1 MVIGRCII
9 VLLIVVLSIGHCS
22 QISVTC
28 TLLPPHLHGSR
39 CPWCVVGES
48 SLVHLWKVLQ
58 TPVALLVC
66 VSSRT
71 QAAHWHLRACPGET
85 VIAFQHWKPLLV
97 RLEMY
102 LDNEV
107 GDQRLS
113 GGFGVEVSVAKLFS
127 NIRQK
132 LTS

>member
-71 QAAHWHLRACPGET
+71 QAARWR
-85 VIAFQHWKPLLV
+85 
-97 RLEMY
+97 
-102 LDNEV
+102 
-107 GDQRLS
+107 
-113 GGFGVEVSVAKLFS
+113 
-127 NIRQK
+127 
-132 LTS
+132 

>member
-1 MVIGRCII
+1 M
-9 VLLIVVLSIGHCS
+9 
-22 QISVTC
+22 
-28 TLLPPHLHGSR
+28 
-39 CPWCVVGES
+39 
-48 SLVHLWKVLQ
+48 LQ

-71 QAAHWHLRACPGET
+71 QAAHWHLLACPGEIVI
-85 VIAFQHWKPLLV
+85 VIAVQHWKPLLV

-107 GDQRLS
+107 GDQRFT
-113 GGFGVEVSVAKLFS
+113 GGFGVGVSVAKLFS